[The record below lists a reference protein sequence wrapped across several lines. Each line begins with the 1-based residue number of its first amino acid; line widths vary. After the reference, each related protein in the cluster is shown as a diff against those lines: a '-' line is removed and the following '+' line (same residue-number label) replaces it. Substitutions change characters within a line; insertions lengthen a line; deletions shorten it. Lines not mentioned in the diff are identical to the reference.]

1 MIKIN
6 ETLNTGKKKVLA
18 FALSGALLLT
28 LGSGVAYAASNIN
41 ATAKADNGNGTII
54 SDVETRAVSDDGVS
68 VKGAITAKAN
78 ADNGN
83 GTISEDI
90 EIRALSDEDG
100 VSARAIAR
108 ANADGT
114 FSYSTDGGKTWSKEV
129 PAGLEGMKD
138 VFTAKA
144 KADNGDG
151 TISDYV
157 ETRAVS
163 DDDGVSV
170 KASVR
175 ANADGTLSYST
186 DGGKTWSKEVPA
198 GLDGFNFSVN
208 PDGNGATA
216 KLGN

>member
-54 SDVETRAVSDDGVS
+54 SDVETRAVSDDDGVS
-68 VKGAITAKAN
+68 VKGVITAKAK

-108 ANADGT
+108 ANEDGT
-114 FSYSTDGGKTWSKEV
+114 FSYSTDGGK
-129 PAGLEGMKD
+129 
-138 VFTAKA
+138 
-144 KADNGDG
+144 N
-151 TISDYV
+151 
-157 ETRAVS
+157 
-163 DDDGVSV
+163 
-170 KASVR
+170 
-175 ANADGTLSYST
+175 
-186 DGGKTWSKEVPA
+186 WSKEVPA
-198 GLDGFNFSVN
+198 GLDGFNFSVD
-208 PDGNGATA
+208 PDGNGASG